1 MSIVS
6 ETNDGVKC
14 VEFSEV
20 IRIDEGSRS
29 CGFMS
34 RRCGRMVAWRC
45 RNAP

>member
-20 IRIDEGSRS
+20 IKIDEGKFKSSWSKASARVRS
-29 CGFMS
+29 PMQG
-34 RRCGRMVAWRC
+34 
-45 RNAP
+45 